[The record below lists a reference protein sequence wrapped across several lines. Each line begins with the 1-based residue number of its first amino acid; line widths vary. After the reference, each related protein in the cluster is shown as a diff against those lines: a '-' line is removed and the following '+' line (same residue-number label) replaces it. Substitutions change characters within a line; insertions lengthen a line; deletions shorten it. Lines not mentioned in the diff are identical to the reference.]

1 MLHVIRSASSS
12 LRRLA
17 IVAGFAA
24 AFTFSS
30 ARAADV
36 YVVHGINGT
45 DLGLAQELAVD
56 VSVDSNC
63 AIPDFQFKEVVGP
76 VTLATGE
83 HNFEVRLSNGTCS
96 GALAISGRFD
106 FAVAE
111 KAVIVAHLDANGVAK
126 LSKFTVNSSTL
137 ASDAIRLSVLHLAAA
152 PAVNVDVRDTVKKKN
167 KTSIKDLENGQQT
180 YATELDA
187 ATFDVKIKAATGNT
201 TVLSANDVPLAGN
214 VVVIAVGSLAN
225 DTLDLIAV
233 TIA

>member
-1 MLHVIRSASSS
+1 MLHVHRAVSSRLRSLVVA
-12 LRRLA
+12 
-17 IVAGFAA
+17 AGFLGALSFA
-24 AFTFSS
+24 S
-30 ARAADV
+30 AQAADV

-45 DLGLAQELAVD
+45 DLGLTQTLPVD
-56 VSVDSNC
+56 VSVDGSC
-63 AIPDFQFKEVVGP
+63 AITDFQFKETTGP
-76 VTLATGE
+76 VTLATGS
-83 HNFEVRLSNGTCS
+83 HSFEVKLSDGTCT

-111 KAVIVAHLDANGVAK
+111 KAVIVAHLDGNGVAK

-137 ASDAIRLSVLHLAAA
+137 AVDAIRLSVLHLAAA

-187 ATFDVKIKAATGNT
+187 ATFNVKIKAATGNA
-201 TVLSANDVPLAGN
+201 TVLSVNDVPLAGN